1 MSPEE
6 PVFSGLP
13 QGSILGPCLFLFF
26 INDLPDC
33 VISDVRLFA
42 DDTVLYH
49 NIKSYNDYVIL
60 QNDLF
65 SLEHWERE

>member
-33 VISDVRLFA
+33 VISDVRLFV
-42 DDTVLYH
+42 DDTVLYR